1 MKIAAERLKSAKARK
16 KETAASYGPVLSGSM
31 SWLKRNESEGS
42 AGIASLSPTFRYF
55 IADELYDAKL
65 SLSQPLFMWGKIKEA
80 NRQASF
86 GYNMAQE
93 DMETAKKDTL
103 FKVQEAFYRVIL
115 GRQLVRIARGS
126 RDIADRQL
134 KVVESFYNEGKSSS
148 YDVGRVKVA
157 LANVKTN
164 LIRAENGYELALQ
177 ALENLLDMKS
187 GEADFEG
194 EMTDPGLEF
203 KLDTLVDESIR
214 NRPEIRRIVLAEKSA
229 ASLVRMTAAGN
240 RPNLLAAGASEWQNT
255 GFSTNDPYHTWSAM
269 LVLNVPIFDGWS
281 TRQRTKQ
288 ARSNLE
294 EVRHTRSSLE
304 EV

>member
-1 MKIAAERLKSAKARK
+1 MINVSRCTLLITYLLSLVLCHSVCSAAAETYNLDQCIKRALSENPQMKIAAERLKSAKARK

-134 KVVESFYNEGKSSS
+134 K
-148 YDVGRVKVA
+148 
-157 LANVKTN
+157 
-164 LIRAENGYELALQ
+164 
-177 ALENLLDMKS
+177 
-187 GEADFEG
+187 
-194 EMTDPGLEF
+194 
-203 KLDTLVDESIR
+203 
-214 NRPEIRRIVLAEKSA
+214 
-229 ASLVRMTAAGN
+229 
-240 RPNLLAAGASEWQNT
+240 
-255 GFSTNDPYHTWSAM
+255 
-269 LVLNVPIFDGWS
+269 
-281 TRQRTKQ
+281 
-288 ARSNLE
+288 
-294 EVRHTRSSLE
+294 
-304 EV
+304 